1 MEVNIFRVGDK
12 VCKKSGKPFKCG
24 YKNCTIKA
32 ITINPYTNKKAV
44 QILEDNSIVDMYQLV
59 NLTNEDLN
67 KLEKQAK
74 ELSDRIK
81 DEKYKRSIRTIKENC
96 VDFFNKYP
104 YKIIVLGMFYRE
116 EKSPYQLLG
125 RTFRDLN
132 NDLITDYFPK
142 EIMNNVIFEH
152 YEENKELIEKLD
164 KSIHLGDFVKE
175 TICEGQRS
183 FIVIDRKMN
192 ITTTYPAF

>member
-1 MEVNIFRVGDK
+1 M
-12 VCKKSGKPFKCG
+12 KS
-24 YKNCTIKA
+24 
-32 ITINPYTNKKAV
+32 
-44 QILEDNSIVDMYQLV
+44 
-59 NLTNEDLN
+59 
-67 KLEKQAK
+67 
-74 ELSDRIK
+74 
-81 DEKYKRSIRTIKENC
+81 IKENC

-104 YKIIVLGMFYRE
+104 YDFIVLGMFYRE
-116 EKSPYQLLG
+116 VKSPYQLLG

-132 NDLITDYFPK
+132 NDLIPDYFQK

-175 TICEGQRS
+175 TICEGQFS

-192 ITTTYPAF
+192 ITTTYSSF